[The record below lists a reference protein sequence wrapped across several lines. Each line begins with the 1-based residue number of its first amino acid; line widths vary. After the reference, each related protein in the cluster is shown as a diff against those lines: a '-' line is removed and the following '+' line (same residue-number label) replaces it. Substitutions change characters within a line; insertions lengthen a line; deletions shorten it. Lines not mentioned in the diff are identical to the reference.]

1 MIMKI
6 KLGTVLDLNAM
17 LKAII
22 DNTELKI
29 DSLLKF
35 KLLGILKNIEIPV
48 NNFEAVRN
56 EKIREYG
63 KENDEGNIGISADD
77 TESMEKFTN
86 DLNEVINSDVEVN
99 IQKLKAVDVFD
110 KGLPAEYLVG
120 LYPIIDSS
128 LNTNVDVT
136 RLKFLSVS
144 DIVYNVFKNN
154 CKIL

>member
-1 MIMKI
+1 MKI

-17 LKAII
+17 LKSII

-29 DSLLKF
+29 DSLFKF

-110 KGLPAEYLVG
+110 KGLPADYLVG
-120 LYPIIDSS
+120 LYPIIEE
-128 LNTNVDVT
+128 
-136 RLKFLSVS
+136 
-144 DIVYNVFKNN
+144 
-154 CKIL
+154 

>member
-1 MIMKI
+1 MLLKQKEKMMMKI
-6 KLGTVLDLNAM
+6 KLGTILDLNAM

-120 LYPIIDSS
+120 LYSIIEE
-128 LNTNVDVT
+128 
-136 RLKFLSVS
+136 
-144 DIVYNVFKNN
+144 
-154 CKIL
+154 

>member
-1 MIMKI
+1 MKI
-6 KLGTVLDLNAM
+6 KLGTILDLNAM

-77 TESMEKFTN
+77 TESMEKFTK
-86 DLNEVINSDVEVN
+86 DMNEVINSDVEVN

-110 KGLPAEYLVG
+110 KGLPADCLVG
-120 LYPIIDSS
+120 LYPIIEE
-128 LNTNVDVT
+128 
-136 RLKFLSVS
+136 
-144 DIVYNVFKNN
+144 
-154 CKIL
+154 

>member
-1 MIMKI
+1 MKI
-6 KLGTVLDLNAM
+6 KLGIVLDLNAM

-48 NNFEAVRN
+48 NNFEAIRN

-86 DLNEVINSDVEVN
+86 DMNEVINSDVEVN
-99 IQKLKAVDVFD
+99 IQKLKATDVFD

-120 LYPIIDSS
+120 LYSIIEE
-128 LNTNVDVT
+128 
-136 RLKFLSVS
+136 
-144 DIVYNVFKNN
+144 
-154 CKIL
+154 

>member
-1 MIMKI
+1 MKI

-86 DLNEVINSDVEVN
+86 DLNEVINSEIEVN
-99 IQKLKAVDVFD
+99 IQKLKATDVFD

-120 LYPIIDSS
+120 LYSIIEE
-128 LNTNVDVT
+128 
-136 RLKFLSVS
+136 
-144 DIVYNVFKNN
+144 
-154 CKIL
+154 

>member
-1 MIMKI
+1 MTI
-6 KLGTVLDLNAM
+6 KLSTILELNNM

-77 TESMEKFTN
+77 TESIEKFTN
-86 DLNEVINSDVEVN
+86 DLNEVINSEVEVN
-99 IQKLKAVDVFD
+99 IQKLKATDVFD
-110 KGLPAEYLVG
+110 KGLPADYLVG
-120 LYPIIDSS
+120 LYSIIEE
-128 LNTNVDVT
+128 
-136 RLKFLSVS
+136 
-144 DIVYNVFKNN
+144 
-154 CKIL
+154 

>member
-1 MIMKI
+1 MKI
-6 KLGTVLDLNAM
+6 KLGIVLELNNM

-48 NNFEAVRN
+48 NNFETVRN

-77 TESMEKFTN
+77 TESMEKFTK
-86 DLNEVINSDVEVN
+86 DMNELVNSDVEVN

-110 KGLPAEYLVG
+110 KGLPADYLVG
-120 LYPIIDSS
+120 LYSIIEE
-128 LNTNVDVT
+128 
-136 RLKFLSVS
+136 
-144 DIVYNVFKNN
+144 
-154 CKIL
+154 

>member
-1 MIMKI
+1 MKI

-86 DLNEVINSDVEVN
+86 DLNEVINSEVEVN
-99 IQKLKAVDVFD
+99 IQKLKATDVFD

-120 LYPIIDSS
+120 LYSIIEE
-128 LNTNVDVT
+128 
-136 RLKFLSVS
+136 
-144 DIVYNVFKNN
+144 
-154 CKIL
+154 

>member
-1 MIMKI
+1 MKI

-77 TESMEKFTN
+77 TESMEKFTK
-86 DLNEVINSDVEVN
+86 DMNELVNSDVEVN

-120 LYPIIDSS
+120 LYSIIEE
-128 LNTNVDVT
+128 
-136 RLKFLSVS
+136 
-144 DIVYNVFKNN
+144 
-154 CKIL
+154 

>member
-1 MIMKI
+1 MMKI
-6 KLGTVLDLNAM
+6 KLGIVLELNNM
-17 LKAII
+17 LKTII

-77 TESMEKFTN
+77 TESMEKFTK
-86 DLNEVINSDVEVN
+86 DMNEVINSDVEVN
-99 IQKLKAVDVFD
+99 IQKLKAIDVFD
-110 KGLPAEYLVG
+110 KGLPADYLVG
-120 LYPIIDSS
+120 LYPIIEE
-128 LNTNVDVT
+128 
-136 RLKFLSVS
+136 
-144 DIVYNVFKNN
+144 
-154 CKIL
+154 

>member
-1 MIMKI
+1 MKI
-6 KLGTVLDLNAM
+6 KLGIVLDLNAM

-77 TESMEKFTN
+77 TESMEKFTK
-86 DLNEVINSDVEVN
+86 DMNEVINSDVEVN

-120 LYPIIDSS
+120 LYSIIEE
-128 LNTNVDVT
+128 
-136 RLKFLSVS
+136 
-144 DIVYNVFKNN
+144 
-154 CKIL
+154 

>member
-1 MIMKI
+1 MKI
-6 KLGTVLDLNAM
+6 KLETVLDLNAM

-77 TESMEKFTN
+77 IESMEKFTN
-86 DLNEVINSDVEVN
+86 DMNEVINSDVEVN

-110 KGLPAEYLVG
+110 KGLPADYLVG
-120 LYPIIDSS
+120 LYPIIEE
-128 LNTNVDVT
+128 
-136 RLKFLSVS
+136 
-144 DIVYNVFKNN
+144 
-154 CKIL
+154 

>member
-1 MIMKI
+1 MKI

-86 DLNEVINSDVEVN
+86 DLNEVINSEIEVN

-120 LYPIIDSS
+120 LYSIIEE
-128 LNTNVDVT
+128 
-136 RLKFLSVS
+136 
-144 DIVYNVFKNN
+144 
-154 CKIL
+154 

>member
-1 MIMKI
+1 MKI

-48 NNFEAVRN
+48 NNFEAIRN

-77 TESMEKFTN
+77 TESMEKFTK
-86 DLNEVINSDVEVN
+86 DMNEVINSDVEVN

-120 LYPIIDSS
+120 LYSIIEE
-128 LNTNVDVT
+128 
-136 RLKFLSVS
+136 
-144 DIVYNVFKNN
+144 
-154 CKIL
+154 

>member
-1 MIMKI
+1 MKI
-6 KLGTVLDLNAM
+6 KLGIVLELNNM

-48 NNFEAVRN
+48 NNFETIRN

-77 TESMEKFTN
+77 TESMEKFTK
-86 DLNEVINSDVEVN
+86 DMNEVINSDVEVN
-99 IQKLKAVDVFD
+99 IQKLKAADVFD
-110 KGLPAEYLVG
+110 KGLPADYLVG
-120 LYPIIDSS
+120 LYPIIEE
-128 LNTNVDVT
+128 
-136 RLKFLSVS
+136 
-144 DIVYNVFKNN
+144 
-154 CKIL
+154 

>member
-1 MIMKI
+1 MKI

-48 NNFEAVRN
+48 NNFETVRN

-86 DLNEVINSDVEVN
+86 DMNEVINSDVEVN
-99 IQKLKAVDVFD
+99 IQKLKAADVFD

-120 LYPIIDSS
+120 LYSIIEE
-128 LNTNVDVT
+128 
-136 RLKFLSVS
+136 
-144 DIVYNVFKNN
+144 
-154 CKIL
+154 

>member
-1 MIMKI
+1 MKI

-86 DLNEVINSDVEVN
+86 DMNEVINSDVEVN

-110 KGLPAEYLVG
+110 KGLPADYLVG
-120 LYPIIDSS
+120 LYPIIEE
-128 LNTNVDVT
+128 
-136 RLKFLSVS
+136 
-144 DIVYNVFKNN
+144 
-154 CKIL
+154 

>member
-1 MIMKI
+1 MTI
-6 KLGTVLDLNAM
+6 KLSTVLELNNM

-63 KENDEGNIGISADD
+63 KENDEGNIGISVDD
-77 TESMEKFTN
+77 TESMEKFTK
-86 DLNEVINSDVEVN
+86 DMNEVINSDVEVN

-120 LYPIIDSS
+120 LYSIIEE
-128 LNTNVDVT
+128 
-136 RLKFLSVS
+136 
-144 DIVYNVFKNN
+144 
-154 CKIL
+154 

>member
-1 MIMKI
+1 MMKI

-77 TESMEKFTN
+77 TESMEKFTK
-86 DLNEVINSDVEVN
+86 DMNEIINSDVEVN
-99 IQKLKAVDVFD
+99 IQKLKATDVFD
-110 KGLPAEYLVG
+110 KGVPAEYLVG
-120 LYPIIDSS
+120 LYSIIEE
-128 LNTNVDVT
+128 
-136 RLKFLSVS
+136 
-144 DIVYNVFKNN
+144 
-154 CKIL
+154 

>member
-1 MIMKI
+1 MKI

-110 KGLPAEYLVG
+110 KGLPADYLVG
-120 LYPIIDSS
+120 LYPIIEE
-128 LNTNVDVT
+128 
-136 RLKFLSVS
+136 
-144 DIVYNVFKNN
+144 
-154 CKIL
+154 

>member
-1 MIMKI
+1 MKI
-6 KLGTVLDLNAM
+6 KLGIVLELNNM
-17 LKAII
+17 LKTII

-86 DLNEVINSDVEVN
+86 DMNEVINSDVEVN

-110 KGLPAEYLVG
+110 KGLPADYLVG
-120 LYPIIDSS
+120 LYPIIEE
-128 LNTNVDVT
+128 
-136 RLKFLSVS
+136 
-144 DIVYNVFKNN
+144 
-154 CKIL
+154 